1 MLNDKRPMMNDQ
13 LPTSNPAL
21 QGASSFQF
29 PTSSTARLLST
40 MLCEDTLTDVEGN
53 LTIYRVF
60 RRVLAKQFPAMM
72 RRLDVVTTWLGTGV
86 VQQRVVIL
94 MPDKS
99 EILYDCTGSVS
110 LDGEQQVPFVNRFQ
124 WLVWPTPGVYW
135 LRVLADQQPIIEDIP
150 MRVVSPS
157 DADHTGVQA

>member
-1 MLNDKRPMMNDQ
+1 MMNDQ
-13 LPTSNPAL
+13 LLTSNIQLPR
-21 QGASSFQF
+21 
-29 PTSSTARLLST
+29 SSTARLIST

-60 RRVLAKQFPAMM
+60 RRVLAGQFPAMM
-72 RRLDVVTTWLGTGV
+72 RRLFVVTTWLGIGD

-94 MPDKS
+94 TPDKT

-124 WLVWPTPGVYW
+124 WLVWPAPGVYW
-135 LRVLADQQPIIEDIP
+135 LRVLADQQPATEDIP
-150 MRVVSPS
+150 IRVTGP
-157 DADHTGVQA
+157 ADGDQTGVSS

>member
-1 MLNDKRPMMNDQ
+1 
-13 LPTSNPAL
+13 
-21 QGASSFQF
+21 
-29 PTSSTARLLST
+29 

-60 RRVLAKQFPAMM
+60 RRVMAGQFPAMM
-72 RRLDVVTTWLGTGV
+72 RRFDVVTTWLGTGV

-94 MPDKS
+94 TPDKA

-124 WLVWPTPGVYW
+124 WLVWPIPGVYW
-135 LRVLADQQPIIEDIP
+135 LRVLADQQPAAEDIP
-150 MRVVSPS
+150 IGVAGPAQ
-157 DADHTGVQA
+157 ADQTGARS

>member
-1 MLNDKRPMMNDQ
+1 MMNDQ
-13 LPTSNPAL
+13 FPISNIRSPK
-21 QGASSFQF
+21 
-29 PTSSTARLLST
+29 SSTARLIST

-60 RRVLAKQFPAMM
+60 RRVLAGQFPAMM
-72 RRLDVVTTWLGTGV
+72 RRLFVVTTWLGIGD

-94 MPDKS
+94 TPDKT

-124 WLVWPTPGVYW
+124 WLVWPAPGVYW
-135 LRVLADQQPIIEDIP
+135 LRVLADQQPATEDLP
-150 MRVVSPS
+150 LRVTGPA
-157 DADHTGVQA
+157 DADQAGVSS

>member
-1 MLNDKRPMMNDQ
+1 MMNDQ
-13 LPTSNPAL
+13 FPISNIQPCVAGRE
-21 QGASSFQF
+21 QS
-29 PTSSTARLLST
+29 PRSSTARLIST

-60 RRVLAKQFPAMM
+60 RRVLAGQFPAMM
-72 RRLDVVTTWLGTGV
+72 RRLFVVTTWLGIGD

-94 MPDKS
+94 TPDKT

-124 WLVWPTPGVYW
+124 WLVWPEPGVYW
-135 LRVLADQQPIIEDIP
+135 LRVLADQQPATEDIP
-150 MRVVSPS
+150 IRVAGPV
-157 DADHTGVQA
+157 DAGQTGVSS